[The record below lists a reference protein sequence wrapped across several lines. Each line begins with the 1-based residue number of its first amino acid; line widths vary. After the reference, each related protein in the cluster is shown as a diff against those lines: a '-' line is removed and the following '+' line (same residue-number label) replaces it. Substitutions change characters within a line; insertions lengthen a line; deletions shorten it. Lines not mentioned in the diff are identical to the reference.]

1 MTTLDVQDLKPMS
14 DLPPEERGY
23 PDGYEP
29 SDKEEYMCDQQL
41 AYFRDLLLTW
51 RRQLQQ
57 ESLATVLEL
66 QEHSAI
72 EADPNDQA
80 SLEYEQTLEL
90 RTRDRGRKLISK
102 IDEAL
107 ERIKDKSFGF
117 CEETGDPIGIG
128 RLLAR
133 PIATL
138 SIEAK
143 RRQERKETGYAG

>member
-1 MTTLDVQDLKPMS
+1 MTDINIADLKPKS
-14 DLPPEERGY
+14 DLPAAERGY

-29 SDKEEYMCDQQL
+29 TDKEEYMNAQQL

-51 RRQLQQ
+51 RLALEKENQ
-57 ESLATVLEL
+57 ATVQDL
-66 QEHSAI
+66 QENSTI

-90 RTRDRGRKLISK
+90 RTRDRARKVIRK
-102 IDEAL
+102 IDQAL
-107 ERIKDKSFGF
+107 DRIKANDFGY
-117 CEETGDPIGIG
+117 CEETGDPIGVK

-138 SIEAK
+138 SIEEK
-143 RRQERKETGYAG
+143 RRQEQKEVSYAG